1 MLVARAHGALG
12 NCGGV
17 LDVLA
22 AAEHACSCSSSD
34 DRRTGVVK
42 KSDLI
47 RRGSTGMN
55 DASPSRPPAE
65 LYEVVARS
73 LAMNG
78 QWEEAASAVRSLEV
92 SKREKEA
99 FSLSFALGWGFHVLI
114 IGKI

>member
-12 NCGGV
+12 DCRGV

-34 DRRTGVVK
+34 EREAEVFT
-42 KSDLI
+42 
-47 RRGSTGMN
+47 RRGGRGGGRSGKRKN
-55 DASPSRPPAE
+55 GAPPRRPPAE

-78 QWEEAASAVRSLEV
+78 RWEEAASAVRSLEA
-92 SKREKEA
+92 SKRDK
-99 FSLSFALGWGFHVLI
+99 
-114 IGKI
+114 